1 MSPSGR
7 ICSYFCDQHHAHT
20 DVLLPT
26 QKVRTRRNRRPASQW
41 RRRATDGAPLR
52 TAPVICNFAPM
63 TLFGRQQ
70 GTTMR
75 IGLTTA
81 ALTLIPTAA
90 FAHPGIGDAH
100 GFVHGF
106 AHPLGGLDHILAMV
120 TVGIFAWQLGGRALW
135 LVPATFVLA
144 MAAGGAPGLARAPG
158 PFVAP
163 GGARSGVVLRGL
175 LAFAPTA
182 PAALALGIVGLFAIF
197 HGHAHGA
204 EMPLDATGGAYA
216 AGFMLATA
224 LLHVAGIA
232 LGFAIG
238 RIAHGRA
245 AYQLGGSLVALAGVA
260 ILTHVI

>member
-1 MSPSGR
+1 MGSKEESRIISAEASVSGTKTVVIGACAPIHPASVRRSARMSPSGR

-26 QKVRTRRNRRPASQW
+26 QKVRTRRNLRPASQW

-106 AHPLGGLDHILAMV
+106 AHPLGGLDHIL
-120 TVGIFAWQLGGRALW
+120 
-135 LVPATFVLA
+135 
-144 MAAGGAPGLARAPG
+144 
-158 PFVAP
+158 
-163 GGARSGVVLRGL
+163 
-175 LAFAPTA
+175 
-182 PAALALGIVGLFAIF
+182 
-197 HGHAHGA
+197 
-204 EMPLDATGGAYA
+204 
-216 AGFMLATA
+216 
-224 LLHVAGIA
+224 
-232 LGFAIG
+232 
-238 RIAHGRA
+238 
-245 AYQLGGSLVALAGVA
+245 
-260 ILTHVI
+260 

>member
-1 MSPSGR
+1 PSTPASVRRSARMSPSR
-7 ICSYFCDQHHAHT
+7 RTCSYFFDQAHPHT

-26 QKVRTRRNRRPASQW
+26 QKVRTRPNRRPSRQW
-41 RRRATDGAPLR
+41 RRRATGGAPLR
-52 TAPVICNFAPM
+52 TTPVGSNFSAV

-135 LVPATFVLA
+135 LVPAAFVLA
-144 MAAGGAPGLARAPG
+144 MAGGGALGMARAPL
-158 PFVAP
+158 PLLP
-163 GGARSGVVLRGL
+163 LRL
-175 LAFAPTA
+175 PP
-182 PAALALGIVGLFAIF
+182 PAL
-197 HGHAHGA
+197 
-204 EMPLDATGGAYA
+204 
-216 AGFMLATA
+216 
-224 LLHVAGIA
+224 
-232 LGFAIG
+232 
-238 RIAHGRA
+238 
-245 AYQLGGSLVALAGVA
+245 
-260 ILTHVI
+260 

>member
-1 MSPSGR
+1 MQTVPVM
-7 ICSYFCDQHHAHT
+7 CNF
-20 DVLLPT
+20 V
-26 QKVRTRRNRRPASQW
+26 
-41 RRRATDGAPLR
+41 
-52 TAPVICNFAPM
+52 PVI
-63 TLFGRQQ
+63 LFGRHQ

-100 GFVHGF
+100 GFVAGF

-144 MAAGGAPGLARAPG
+144 MAAGGALGMAGVPV
-158 PFVAP
+158 PFVELGIAISVIVL
-163 GGARSGVVLRGL
+163 GAIV
-175 LAFAPTA
+175 AFARKA
-182 PAALALGIVGLFAIF
+182 PVAIAVGIVGLFAIF
-197 HGHAHGA
+197 HGHAHGT
-204 EMPLDATGGAYA
+204 EMPLDATSGAYA